1 MMNRREFLI
10 TAAAAQLLVSSRL
23 RAAAGGAVPEV
34 PPFDPSRLKPS
45 DFSDADLDM
54 PYNLTYLPRIAN
66 SIETEGPDR
75 GFIDISVWR
84 GTPQLHPYNARI
96 MESILTL
103 VWFYASR
110 RPWNQFYANPALRAR
125 LELAFEYW
133 CNMQSPDGKFS
144 EYGVQQWN
152 LAATAFAV
160 KFISE
165 ALRLLKSGPPIAPA
179 LHARAID
186 CCRKAVHATLYDPDL
201 LSHGKSYSNQFT
213 NVFAGGAAFLAMY
226 PDATLWARLKEQVE
240 ASPTSLQSP
249 CGYMYEHDGPDLGY
263 TLNTHHENLQM
274 AYHYWRGTHLGEI
287 LIEEENR
294 FGKWLSFNLLP
305 EPGQPFWVANRS
317 IECRQQ
323 HAIFDAVDTPLA
335 DRCLIMRA
343 FATPPERRADE
354 IRAAREKMEK
364 QWPQVDPLPVGVFEA
379 LSPYRF
385 LQRAHYDWHPT
396 AEQMAEA
403 RKLLRP
409 LAERTFV
416 EQMKDT
422 REPIVFTYIRR
433 PGYYAAFASAPKVI
447 AEQQRLGLTFVWT
460 PEKGVLLQSQ
470 TNGRESAWGTSA
482 GGALPVEA
490 TGLDATYSNGNT
502 VVRYPLPGGGQKSVT
517 FADDRIRVAVER
529 DGEIVERVP
538 VFDPTCVVS
547 AAQSKVGSA
556 PAPRPGHGQPAC
568 ANPEAG
574 CPLTGGPVPGKTLS
588 VVELHAAGK
597 LEYEIRPV
605 A

>member
-1 MMNRREFLI
+1 MMNRREFLMS
-10 TAAAAQLLVSSRL
+10 AAAAQLLASSRL
-23 RAAAGGAVPEV
+23 RAATGGAVPEV
-34 PPFDPSRLKPS
+34 PPFEPSKLKPS

-66 SIETEGPDR
+66 SIETDGPDR
-75 GFIDISVWR
+75 GFINISVWR
-84 GTPQLHPYNARI
+84 GTPQLPPYNARI

-103 VWFYASR
+103 AWFYASR
-110 RPWNQFYANPALRAR
+110 RKWIQFYANPALRAR
-125 LELAFEYW
+125 LELALEYW
-133 CNMQSPDGKFS
+133 CNSQSPDGKFS

-213 NVFAGGAAFLAMY
+213 NIFAGGAAFLTMY
-226 PDATLWARLKEQVE
+226 PDSTLSARLKEQVE
-240 ASPTSLQSP
+240 ASPTDLQSP

-294 FGKWLSFNLLP
+294 FGKWLSMNILP

-323 HAIFDAVDTPLA
+323 HSIFPAVDTPLA

-343 FATPPERRADE
+343 FATPPERRAE
-354 IRAAREKMEK
+354 QIHAAREKMEK
-364 QWPQVDPLPVGVFEA
+364 QWPHVDPLPVGEFSA
-379 LSPYRF
+379 LSPYVF

-396 AEQMAEA
+396 AEQVAEA
-403 RKLLRP
+403 RKLVRP
-409 LAERTFV
+409 LHEESFV
-416 EQMKDT
+416 EQLKDT
-422 REPIVFTYIRR
+422 REPIVFTYVRR

-447 AEQQRLGLTFVWT
+447 SEQQRLGLTFVWT
-460 PEKGVLLQSQ
+460 PKNGVLLQSQ
-470 TNGRESAWGTSA
+470 TNGGETAWGTSA

-490 TGLDATYSNGNT
+490 TGLDAEYGNGNT
-502 VVRYPLPGGGQKSVT
+502 VVRYPLPGGGHKSVT
-517 FADDRIRVAVER
+517 FADDRIRVTVER
-529 DGEIVERVP
+529 EGEIVERVP
-538 VFDPTCVVS
+538 VFDQAGVVS
-547 AAQSKVGSA
+547 MAQMKAGPA
-556 PAPRPGHGQPAC
+556 PARRSGQTPVPC

-574 CPLTGGPVPGKTLS
+574 CATAEGPVPGKTLS
-588 VVELHAAGK
+588 VVELRATSK

-605 A
+605 S

>member
-1 MMNRREFLI
+1 MMNRREFLMS
-10 TAAAAQLLVSSRL
+10 AAAAQLLASSRL
-23 RAAAGGAVPEV
+23 RAATGGAVPEV
-34 PPFDPSRLKPS
+34 PPFEPSKLKPS

-66 SIETEGPDR
+66 SIETEGSDR
-75 GFIDISVWR
+75 GFINISVWR

-103 VWFYASR
+103 AWFYASR
-110 RPWNQFYANPALRAR
+110 RKWNQFYANPALRAR
-125 LELAFEYW
+125 LELAFQYW
-133 CNMQSPDGKFS
+133 CNSQSPDGKFS

-213 NVFAGGAAFLAMY
+213 NIFAGGAAFLTMY
-226 PDATLWARLKEQVE
+226 PDATLSARLKEQVE
-240 ASPTSLQSP
+240 ASPTDLQSP

-294 FGKWLSFNLLP
+294 FGKWLSMNILP

-323 HAIFDAVDTPLA
+323 HSIFPAVDTPLA

-343 FATPPERRADE
+343 FATPPERRAE
-354 IRAAREKMEK
+354 QIHAAREKMEK
-364 QWPQVDPLPVGVFEA
+364 QWPHVDPLPVGEFSA
-379 LSPYRF
+379 LSPYVF

-403 RKLLRP
+403 RKLVRP
-409 LAERTFV
+409 LHE
-416 EQMKDT
+416 
-422 REPIVFTYIRR
+422 
-433 PGYYAAFASAPKVI
+433 
-447 AEQQRLGLTFVWT
+447 
-460 PEKGVLLQSQ
+460 
-470 TNGRESAWGTSA
+470 
-482 GGALPVEA
+482 
-490 TGLDATYSNGNT
+490 
-502 VVRYPLPGGGQKSVT
+502 
-517 FADDRIRVAVER
+517 
-529 DGEIVERVP
+529 
-538 VFDPTCVVS
+538 
-547 AAQSKVGSA
+547 
-556 PAPRPGHGQPAC
+556 
-568 ANPEAG
+568 
-574 CPLTGGPVPGKTLS
+574 
-588 VVELHAAGK
+588 
-597 LEYEIRPV
+597 
-605 A
+605 